1 MIMTKSAIL
10 LTALALSS
18 ITGVFGMPSA
28 GTNSTTPSASANN
41 TPSASIK
48 AISGTTQA
56 AGAKNTNAPNA
67 TLSTLDTQNSGW
79 ACALNNPNG
88 PDWGTGSGA
97 TQQAAI
103 ADAAC
108 NKCTQVNC
116 KQGGCAAVVFSK
128 HSDGAG
134 MGSSTGS
141 DSQGM
146 IKALVIATVDCK
158 QQGMGCNDFG
168 NVICSCKWLLFLR
181 F

>member
-41 TPSASIK
+41 TPSASTK
-48 AISGTTQA
+48 GISGTTQA
-56 AGAKNTNAPNA
+56 ASAKNTNAPNA

-79 ACALNNPNG
+79 ACALNDPNG
-88 PDWGTGSGA
+88 PDLGTGRGA
-97 TQQAAI
+97 TQQAAR

-108 NKCTQVNC
+108 NSCTQENC
-116 KQGGCAAVVFSK
+116 IQGGCAAMAFSK
-128 HSDGAG
+128 PSNNAG

-141 DSQGM
+141 DTEGM
-146 IKALVIATVDCK
+146 IKALALAFVDCK
-158 QQGMGCNDFG
+158 KQGMNCNDIG